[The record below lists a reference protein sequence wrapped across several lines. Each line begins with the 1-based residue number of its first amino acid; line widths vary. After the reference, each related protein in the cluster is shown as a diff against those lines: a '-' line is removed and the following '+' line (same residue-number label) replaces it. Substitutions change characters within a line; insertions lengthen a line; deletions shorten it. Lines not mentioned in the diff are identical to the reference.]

1 MYNVETKKS
10 IYKWRESNKINYN
23 VYMNAKRKAY
33 YQANKAK
40 CNAKRVL
47 AAKYKRECCRLRSIL
62 L

>member
-1 MYNVETKKS
+1 MYNVQTKKS
-10 IYKWRESNKINYN
+10 IYKWREINKTNYN
-23 VYMNAKRKAY
+23 QYMNAKMKEY

-47 AAKYKRECCRLRSIL
+47 AARYNRECCRLRSIL